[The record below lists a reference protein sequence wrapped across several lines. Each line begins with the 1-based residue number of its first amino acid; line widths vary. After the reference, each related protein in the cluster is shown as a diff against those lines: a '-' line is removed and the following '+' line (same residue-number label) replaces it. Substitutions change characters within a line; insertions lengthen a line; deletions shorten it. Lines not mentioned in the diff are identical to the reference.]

1 MDGPT
6 SPAEQDRV
14 VAPVV
19 LTGSAIVR
27 LRPIG
32 PRGSTI
38 EGGLISDGTTSHNGS
53 HAS

>member
-6 SPAEQDRV
+6 SPAKQDRV

-19 LTGSAIVR
+19 LTGSAILR

-53 HAS
+53 HAN